1 MKKLMSEWA
10 YINGSILVEI
20 PGKTQEEKD
29 KVVAALLKELPQING
44 SEGPMCVQA
53 LMLEGYGEHPNPKFV
68 KVGLL
73 DGPVKQD
80 FYNIIV
86 TGFLR
91 DMLLDEAKNKLSNF
105 LLHLSDRVSIKQMG
119 IFCQGINEAYEPV
132 ESFYGALALEELES
146 ITNYEARE
154 SFYERTIND

>member
-53 LMLEGYGEHPNPKFV
+53 LMLEGYGEHPNPKLV
-68 KVGLL
+68 EEGLVE
-73 DGPVKQD
+73 GPVTQD
-80 FYNIIV
+80 FYNIV
-86 TGFLR
+86 LTGFLR
-91 DMLLDEAKNKLSNF
+91 NRFLTDTTDEFYDFLQELYGRVAIRDMA
-105 LLHLSDRVSIKQMG
+105 VSIN
-119 IFCQGINEAYEPV
+119 GINEEYEQ
-132 ESFYGALALEELES
+132 ETRFYDYLFVNELDFDYQLRRDF
-146 ITNYEARE
+146 TRCAH
-154 SFYERTIND
+154 ND